1 MQRKTNNTSHVST
14 ADTLWEDMGFSPA
27 EAAVMEL
34 KYKLHSEIEKE
45 IKRQKLTR
53 KQVGRILDIE
63 QPHVSDLFRGKITKM
78 SSDRLTKYLR
88 QLGRQVKGD
97 NKKSTEV
104 TGNRDCDRPRLTD
117 TGRGDF
123 YTAIVGAFL
132 ASYWSGGLV
141 SKRLVD
147 SVFATVNDYHS
158 LSDVV
163 L

>member
-1 MQRKTNNTSHVST
+1 MQRKTNDTSHVST

-45 IKRQKLTR
+45 IKRRNLTR

-88 QLGRQVKGD
+88 QLGRQVKVTT
-97 NKKSTEV
+97 KKAPVLQDSEV
-104 TGNRDCDRPRLTD
+104 
-117 TGRGDF
+117 
-123 YTAIVGAFL
+123 A
-132 ASYWSGGLV
+132 
-141 SKRLVD
+141 
-147 SVFATVNDYHS
+147 
-158 LSDVV
+158 
-163 L
+163 